1 MKQIGVDEIYLLS
14 EIADKMDLV
23 LPDSEGKTPEAYGR
37 EIFMSLFKK
46 LHKAR
51 KEVNQLI
58 VLLTEKDPAKMSVK
72 EIITSLTGIL
82 KQDGVIDFFK

>member
-1 MKQIGVDEIYLLS
+1 MKQIGVDEIYILS

-46 LHKAR
+46 VHKAK

-58 VLLTEKDPAKMSVK
+58 ITLTDKDPSKMSIK
-72 EIITSLTGIL
+72 ELIESFTGIL
-82 KQDGVIDFFK
+82 KQDGVLDFFK

>member
-14 EIADKMDLV
+14 EIADKMDLI

-58 VLLTEKDPAKMSVK
+58 MVLTEKDPAKMTVK
-72 EIITSLTGIL
+72 ELVTALTDVL
-82 KQDGVIDFFK
+82 KQDGVLDFFK